1 MLILKKVAVTGG
13 IASGKST
20 VCRFFQEHGA
30 FILSADEIVHKLLSL
45 HSDIGKKVIA
55 LLGEDIVVEGAL
67 SREVI
72 AQKIFWDSDL
82 LKSLEELLH
91 PEVQRAI
98 EEQYNLILKRSY
110 TLFVVEVPLLFE
122 SHLESFY
129 DAKITVIADEKI
141 CKDRFLQRTGK
152 TPSEFERRTQR
163 LISEEEKIKMADF
176 IIENNIHLTDLKKLV
191 TQIHNQLT
199 RR

>member
-176 IIENNIHLTDLKKLV
+176 IIENNSHLTDLKKLV